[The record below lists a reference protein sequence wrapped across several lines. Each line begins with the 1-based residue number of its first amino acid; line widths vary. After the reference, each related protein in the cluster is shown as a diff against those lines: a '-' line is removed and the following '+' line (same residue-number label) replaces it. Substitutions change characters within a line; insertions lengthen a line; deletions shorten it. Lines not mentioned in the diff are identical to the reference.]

1 MTMTTLKMALLD
13 LLKTTGDPDLRPL
26 IGGGYGIYLKYQQ
39 VLEANTRTLLT
50 ERPEARSTNDIDIFL
65 RTELLVDGK
74 RLEPLKEAL
83 EQIGYVAVEGAEYYQ
98 FAKPG
103 PGGGK
108 AGSLK
113 VDLLAGPKD
122 LLKGMG
128 LKADD
133 RRVRTKPKVKGL
145 HAHPVNEAPTL
156 EMGCAELTIQ
166 GQLSSGADAQ
176 VVVAL
181 PHPFTFIM
189 MKLFALR
196 DRVDDKEKDF
206 GRHHALDLYTI
217 FALMS
222 EDEWNECQRMREEF
236 SDNPFVNEAAEITR
250 EFFADEDSRGMIRLR
265 EHPHCTEN
273 LQLADFRQSLED
285 LVGTGSRV

>member
-1 MTMTTLKMALLD
+1 MTMTTLKTALLD
-13 LLKTTGDPDLRPL
+13 LLAATSDPEFLPI

-39 VLEANTRTLLT
+39 VLAANTRTLLT
-50 ERPEARSTNDIDIFL
+50 ERPEARSTNDIDMFL

-74 RLEPLKEAL
+74 RLEPFRAAL
-83 EQIGYVAVEGAEYYQ
+83 EKIGYSAVEGAQYYQ

-103 PGGGK
+103 PDGGK

-113 VDLLAGPKD
+113 VDLLAGPQD
-122 LLKGMG
+122 LLKEKG
-128 LKADD
+128 LIADD
-133 RRVRTKPKVKGL
+133 RRVRANPKVKGL

-156 EMGCAELTIQ
+156 ELGCSELTIR

-176 VVVAL
+176 AVVAL
-181 PHPFTFIM
+181 PHPYTFIM

-196 DRVDDKEKDF
+196 DRVDDEEKDF

-222 EDEWNECQRMREEF
+222 EGEWEGSKRMRAE
-236 SDNPFVNEAAEITR
+236 SADNAFVREASEIVR
-250 EFFADEDSRGMIRLR
+250 EFFAHEDSRGMLRLR
-265 EHPHCTEN
+265 EHHHCTDS
-273 LQLADFRQSLED
+273 LQLKEFRESLEE
-285 LVGTGSRV
+285 LLG